1 MVEER
6 RSCLFFEE
14 KKKGGVGEDE
24 TLAYY
29 TVLYR

>member
-14 KKKGGVGEDE
+14 KKKGGVGDE